1 MQDSQKVGRST
12 VVDKW
17 FNRRQQH
24 HPNQIKRRWQKPR
37 NTQNQK
43 SRDPDNDDPRRW
55 VSRGWEKMTGFGARG
70 GLKDVRCAGA
80 GGMQRRVISHG
91 NGQTG
96 EV

>member
-1 MQDSQKVGRST
+1 MGLKGVG
-12 VVDKW
+12 K
-17 FNRRQQH
+17 
-24 HPNQIKRRWQKPR
+24 
-37 NTQNQK
+37 
-43 SRDPDNDDPRRW
+43 DDGIW
-55 VSRGWEKMTGFGARG
+55 GKG